1 MSAVNVQ
8 NILRKAVLSGFI
20 TEIQPEKA
28 NSGKSLVVERGG
40 RPVPKTRHVW
50 VMFDNDGGDTRTSE
64 FPNQVGLWSL
74 ATSEPFLPNS
84 ISSLRLLIVKFLV
97 SRGLLTG
104 SEKALSLCII
114 HLPAL
119 RRGRELILQDVRTL
133 DPFNLTM
140 AEDLTPKSAHA
151 HTQAQFH

>member
-40 RPVPKTRHVW
+40 RPVPKTLHVW

-64 FPNQVGLWSL
+64 FPSQVGL
-74 ATSEPFLPNS
+74 
-84 ISSLRLLIVKFLV
+84 
-97 SRGLLTG
+97 
-104 SEKALSLCII
+104 
-114 HLPAL
+114 
-119 RRGRELILQDVRTL
+119 
-133 DPFNLTM
+133 
-140 AEDLTPKSAHA
+140 
-151 HTQAQFH
+151 